1 MKRKLKISAESKAAL
16 RQFLAETEVDL
27 GCRPVARREGDRTST
42 IGIADEAHIDR
53 LVARAAT
60 GISIEV
66 LETVPDARSRI
77 ELVSSGNRFLSGE
90 LPRGPGRKE

>member
-1 MKRKLKISAESKAAL
+1 MQRKLKISAESKAAL
-16 RQFLAETEVDL
+16 RQFLAESEVDL
-27 GCRPVARREGDRTST
+27 GCRPVARREGDHTST
-42 IGIADEAHIDR
+42 IGIADEAQIAR

-66 LETVPDARSRI
+66 LEAVPDASSRLG
-77 ELVSSGNRFLSGE
+77 LVSSGNRFLSGE